1 MTRKLR
7 VAVVGLGVGKGH
19 LESYAK
25 IPDHFEVKAVCDLD
39 AAKAKAVAEQFG
51 IARHTTQLS
60 ELLASNE
67 LDIIDI
73 CTPPNTHRA
82 LIEQVLAAGLHVIC
96 EKPLVGSLTDAD
108 AIAAAQ
114 IAGTWDTL
122 TNWNPTNDPT
132 VKPMPTG
139 SYNAELVTPLSPA
152 MRKTLQNIETPKR

>member
-73 CTPPNTHRA
+73 CTPNFLHP
-82 LIEQVLAAGLHVIC
+82 LIAIEAAKAGKHVVC
-96 EKPLVGSLTDAD
+96 EKPLANTLKE
-108 AIAAAQ
+108 AQ
-114 IAGTWDTL
+114 DMLKAVEKGGVYVLKGTKLWI
-122 TNWNPTNDPT
+122 TNGP
-132 VKPMPTG
+132 
-139 SYNAELVTPLSPA
+139 
-152 MRKTLQNIETPKR
+152 